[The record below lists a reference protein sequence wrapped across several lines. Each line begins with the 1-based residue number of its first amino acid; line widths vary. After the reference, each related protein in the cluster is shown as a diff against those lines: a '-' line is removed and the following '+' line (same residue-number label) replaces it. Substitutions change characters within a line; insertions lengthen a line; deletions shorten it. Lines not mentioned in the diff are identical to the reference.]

1 MTKKLSEK
9 ISLSKAFKELE
20 EITQGFENE
29 EVDLEKGIP
38 KFKRGLELARYLKKR
53 LSIIENEI
61 EEIKGEFK
69 DLEKEQ
75 EKPKLE
81 NNPAKFCQQTGL

>member
-1 MTKKLSEK
+1 MTTKLSEK

-20 EITQGFENE
+20 EITQEFENE

-61 EEIKGEFK
+61 EEIKGEFR
-69 DLEKEQ
+69 DLDKEK

-81 NNPAKFCQQTGL
+81 NSPF

>member
-1 MTKKLSEK
+1 MIKKLSEK
-9 ISLSKAFKELE
+9 ISLSNAFKELE
-20 EITQGFENE
+20 EITKEFENE

-61 EEIKGEFK
+61 KEIKRDFK
-69 DLEKEQ
+69 DLDKEE

-81 NNPAKFCQQTGL
+81 NSPF

>member
-20 EITQGFENE
+20 EITKEFENE

-38 KFKRGLELARYLKKR
+38 KFKRGLQLARYLKKR

-61 EEIKGEFK
+61 KKIKGDFK
-69 DLEKEQ
+69 DLDKEE

-81 NNPAKFCQQTGL
+81 NSPF

>member
-9 ISLSKAFKELE
+9 TSLSEAFKELE
-20 EITQGFENE
+20 EITQEFENE

-69 DLEKEQ
+69 DLDKEE

-81 NNPAKFCQQTGL
+81 DSSF

>member
-1 MTKKLSEK
+1 MLIKMIKKLSEK
-9 ISLSKAFKELE
+9 ISLSNAFKELE
-20 EITQGFENE
+20 EITKEFENE

-61 EEIKGEFK
+61 KEIKRDFK
-69 DLEKEQ
+69 DLDKEE

-81 NNPAKFCQQTGL
+81 NSPF

>member
-9 ISLSKAFKELE
+9 ISLSEAFKELE
-20 EITQGFENE
+20 EITQEFENE

-38 KFKRGLELARYLKKR
+38 KFKRGLQLARYLKKK

-61 EEIKGEFK
+61 KEIKGDFK
-69 DLEKEQ
+69 DLDKEE

-81 NNPAKFCQQTGL
+81 NSPF

>member
-38 KFKRGLELARYLKKR
+38 KFKRGLQLARYLKKR

-69 DLEKEQ
+69 DLDKKE
-75 EKPKLE
+75 EKPELE
-81 NNPAKFCQQTGL
+81 NSPF

>member
-20 EITQGFENE
+20 EITQEFENE

-61 EEIKGEFK
+61 EEIKGEFR
-69 DLEKEQ
+69 DLDKEKE
-75 EKPKLE
+75 K
-81 NNPAKFCQQTGL
+81 KF